1 MLSGRVPDALR
12 RAGRF
17 STQPLIVLLTGAAFA
32 VLYDADLVGH
42 LSLWSL
48 FGLLGTATLASTA
61 VTKRWGTATTG
72 ARLHARIAVRMAAT
86 TWVIYAIGWGPTL
99 AVGYLVPAAEDLELS
114 GSAAWRPALGW
125 SLGWMACGQAA
136 IALHAVPTYV
146 ARDFAQGLGLLSA
159 LGLAFVLH
167 LLGAKTA
174 ANERSQGELREAFQD
189 LEKVNAELERNNR
202 LKTEF
207 VAIASHE
214 LRTPLTS
221 ISGFARVLVS
231 RWEGIPDAER
241 LSHTE
246 RIASQARRLDRLVED
261 LLSVSRIDAG
271 VVVANPEEL
280 DIGHAVAT
288 AVAEGASAGGDVRV
302 TCDGDDGTAVIA
314 DPDHLHQ
321 MLLNYLTNARKY
333 GADPIEIEAVCADD
347 WVDVRVLDRGPG
359 VPPDFVPRLFDRFTR
374 VEGNSG
380 GERGAGL
387 GLAIVDGLAQ
397 ANGGRAWYQPNIPQG
412 SCFVLRLRR
421 AGVVPSPSLLASGRP
436 PPQRAAP
443 REDAPH
449 RPLPGRR

>member
-1 MLSGRVPDALR
+1 MPSGRVPEALR

-17 STQPLIVLLTGAAFA
+17 STQPLIVVLTGAAFA

-61 VTKRWGTATTG
+61 VTKRWATATTG

-146 ARDFAQGLGLLSA
+146 SRDFAQGLGLLSA
-159 LGLAFVLH
+159 LGLGFVLRF
-167 LLGAKTA
+167 LGAKTA

-231 RWEGIPDAER
+231 RWDGIADAER
-241 LSHTE
+241 LAYTE
-246 RIASQARRLDRLVED
+246 RIASQATRLDRLVED

-271 VVVANPEEL
+271 VVVVKPEDV
-280 DIGHAVAT
+280 DIGPALVS
-288 AVAEGASAGGDVRV
+288 AVAEGASSGDDVHV
-302 TCDGDDGTAVIA
+302 TCDDGTAVTV

-333 GADPIEIEAVCADD
+333 GAGQIEVEAVLADD
-347 WVDVRVLDRGPG
+347 WVDVRVLDCGPG
-359 VPPDFVPRLFDRFTR
+359 VPPEFVPRLFERFTR

-387 GLAIVDGLAQ
+387 GLAIVDGLAG

-421 AGVVPSPSLLASGRP
+421 AGVVAGPSLLASGRP